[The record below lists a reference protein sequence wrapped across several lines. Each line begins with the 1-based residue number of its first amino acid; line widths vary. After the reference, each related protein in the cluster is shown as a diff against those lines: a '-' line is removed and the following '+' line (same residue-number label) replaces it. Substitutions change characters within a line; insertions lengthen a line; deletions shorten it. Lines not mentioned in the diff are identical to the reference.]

1 MSSHEA
7 QREEYEW
14 DTPKQTNYLGKT
26 YDETADILDSMT
38 DDDANRIGFPGGMDD
53 LWDFINQQFTIT
65 EE

>member
-1 MSSHEA
+1 MSSYEA
-7 QREEYEW
+7 PREEYEW
-14 DTPKQTNYLGKT
+14 DQPKQTNYPGKT

-38 DDDANRIGFPGGMDD
+38 DDDANSIGFPGGMDD

>member
-1 MSSHEA
+1 MSSYEA

-26 YDETADILDSMT
+26 YDETADILDGMT

>member
-1 MSSHEA
+1 MSSYEA

-14 DTPKQTNYLGKT
+14 DTPKQSNYLGKT

>member
-1 MSSHEA
+1 MGP
-7 QREEYEW
+7 
-14 DTPKQTNYLGKT
+14 TKTNYLGKT

-38 DDDANRIGFPGGMDD
+38 DDDANSIGFPGGMDD

>member
-1 MSSHEA
+1 MSSYEA